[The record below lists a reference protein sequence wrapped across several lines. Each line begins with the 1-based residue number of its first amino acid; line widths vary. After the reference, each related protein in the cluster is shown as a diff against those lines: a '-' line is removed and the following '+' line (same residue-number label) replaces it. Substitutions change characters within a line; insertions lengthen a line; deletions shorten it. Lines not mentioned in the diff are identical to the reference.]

1 MDFVLPANPGE
12 EYLHELAIAES
23 RIEFLDRGVDQ
34 KENEDPNLDSGETV
48 PSEVS
53 CHVIR
58 NRSDGSS
65 CENVFDELFQ
75 EPHHENDCPIDESL
89 EQDRLDY
96 WSRVKTAQVWNC
108 IRDQHRLSHNQ
119 SCYGRDHEA
128 RKGAEVI
135 SENEVGGQNN
145 EIEADR
151 EEHRWRYD
159 FPELFCRW
167 YPRFRSAA

>member
-1 MDFVLPANPGE
+1 MFMDFVLPANPGE

-96 WSRVKTAQVWNC
+96 WSRVKTAQGFRAQTRTYQPNLKSVE
-108 IRDQHRLSHNQ
+108 IFFM
-119 SCYGRDHEA
+119 GRQLIFGKDSSVRQIA
-128 RKGAEVI
+128 I
-135 SENEVGGQNN
+135 CL
-145 EIEADR
+145 DL
-151 EEHRWRYD
+151 
-159 FPELFCRW
+159 LFR
-167 YPRFRSAA
+167 